1 MGTGASTKRKETK
14 GKPASRQRIDSP
26 SLERRRRLLLGRVQT
41 RPFER
46 VPPREQF
53 HENPPQD
60 DDPVFIHWR
69 NWEEVNAFRKSAE
82 DVQVSPGWLGSNSL
96 ELLDP
101 FQPPGSP
108 LPSLLAPLLL
118 KVAQVQRLG
127 EDVKRGQGHLTFYE
141 LLALHSALRW
151 AAPEVLLELLYCVF
165 DCDGDDNLS
174 VKDLHGGIS
183 AFLELQE
190 ASGSL
195 VGTDLD
201 GAFNPQD
208 EKARDQ
214 EARRLAV
221 KAIKEFGGVP
231 PPMPAKSALPEAL
244 TEEEEEEEG
253 EDEEDS
259 TSNPEDAAAGAADAA
274 GAGGGTSSEASDSEE
289 SGQSNLSTTP
299 VNEGR
304 SEGKRKTG
312 KEKKSTDVKVPQQ
325 TARKRR
331 GFNCCARAPPDES
344 ADEGT
349 PSKAASDSK
358 KAKTAAKAAAKAA
371 TKEAAK
377 KKKKKAVVVHQPNQG
392 QKGACLI
399 GGCGPCGRKQR
410 VLTFPQW
417 QSWLTET
424 GLLPEGL
431 LPPPEAPGTLAPQT
445 ASIATGAG
453 VGDLS
458 DEEEEDDD
466 QFMATKA
473 APRYAERR
481 PLLRTR

>member
-1 MGTGASTKRKETK
+1 MGTGASTKRKGK
-14 GKPASRQRIDSP
+14 GASKQCIYSP
-26 SLERRRRLLLGRVQT
+26 SLQRRRRLLLGRIETQ
-41 RPFER
+41 PFEQ

-82 DVQVSPGWLGSNSL
+82 DVQVLPGWLGLNSL

-101 FQPPGSP
+101 FQPPGTP
-108 LPSLLAPLLL
+108 LPSLLAPLLI

-127 EDVKRGQGHLTFYE
+127 EDVHRGQGLITFYE
-141 LLALHSALRW
+141 LLSLHSALRW

-165 DCDGDDNLS
+165 DSDGDDYLS
-174 VKDLHGGIS
+174 VKDLHAGIS

-190 ASGSL
+190 ASGAL

-201 GAFNPQD
+201 GAFDPQD
-208 EKARDQ
+208 SKARDR
-214 EARRLAV
+214 EAHRLAV
-221 KAIKEFGGVP
+221 KAIEAFGGVP
-231 PPMPAKSALPEAL
+231 PPMPAKSTALLEAL
-244 TEEEEEEEG
+244 TEEEED
-253 EDEEDS
+253 EDGDDS
-259 TSNPEDAAAGAADAA
+259 SDPVAEDAAEDAVVDAA
-274 GAGGGTSSEASDSEE
+274 RVGGGTSSEASDSEE

-304 SEGKRKTG
+304 SEGRQRTSKD
-312 KEKKSTDVKVPQQ
+312 KKSTDLQVPQQ
-325 TARKRR
+325 TAQKRR
-331 GFNCCARAPPDES
+331 GFSCCGTAPRDES

-349 PSKAASDSK
+349 TSKAASDSK
-358 KAKTAAKAAAKAA
+358 KAKAAAKEAA
-371 TKEAAK
+371 AKRAAKEAAK
-377 KKKKKAVVVHQPNQG
+377 KKKAAVVHQPNQG
-392 QKGACLI
+392 QKGAGLL

-410 VLTFPQW
+410 FLTFPQW

-431 LPPPEAPGTLAPQT
+431 LPPPEAPGTLALQT
-445 ASIATGAG
+445 VPAGAG
-453 VGDLS
+453 VGYSS
-458 DEEEEDDD
+458 DEEDGEDD

-473 APRYAERR
+473 APQYAERR